1 MDGTATNTFAE
12 LLKSLPYLL
21 LGAWETIK
29 LTAFSVG
36 IGLILGTFI
45 GMGRLSKLPVINYP
59 CTAYVEFLRGTPLL
73 VQISIVYFGL
83 PQLGIQLDPYP
94 AAITALGLNS
104 GAYIAEIVRAGIQ
117 SIPRGQYEAARS
129 LGLTHW
135 QTMRFVILPQAFRN
149 ILPALGNEFITLTK
163 DSSLASVIG
172 VSELMRSG
180 QFIISRTFQTFST
193 YFGIA
198 IVYFVMTIVISR
210 IVRYI
215 ERRLSVG

>member
-1 MDGTATNTFAE
+1 MEAVSVVFTN
-12 LLKSLPYLL
+12 LPFLL
-21 LGAWETIK
+21 LGAWDTLK
-29 LTAFSVG
+29 LTFFSVL
-36 IGLILGTFI
+36 IGLVLGTFI
-45 GMGRLSKLPVINYP
+45 GMGRLSKIKFINIP
-59 CTAYVEFLRGTPLL
+59 STVYVEFLRGTPLL

-83 PQLGIQLDPYP
+83 PQLGIQLQAYP
-94 AAITALGLNS
+94 AAIVALGLNS

-117 SIPRGQYEAARS
+117 SIPKGQYEAARS

-135 QTMRFVILPQAFRN
+135 QTMRYIILPQAFKN

-172 VSELMRSG
+172 VTELMRRG
-180 QFIISRTFQTFST
+180 QFVITRTFQTFSI

-198 IVYFVMTIVISR
+198 LIYFIMTFTISR

-215 ERRLSVG
+215 EKRMAVA

>member
-1 MDGTATNTFAE
+1 MVEAFYE
-12 LLKSLPYLL
+12 LLKNFNFLL
-21 LGAWETIK
+21 IGAWETLK
-29 LTAFSVG
+29 LTSFSVG
-36 IGLILGTFI
+36 IGLVLGTFI
-45 GMGRLSKLPVINYP
+45 GMGRLSRYKVINYP

-73 VQISIVYFGL
+73 VQISIIYFGL
-83 PQLGIQLDPYP
+83 PQVGIQLAPYP
-94 AAITALGLNS
+94 AAVTALGLNS

-135 QTMRFVILPQAFRN
+135 QAMRYVILPQAFRN

-180 QFIISRTFQTFST
+180 QFVISRTFQTFSI

-198 IVYFVMTIVISR
+198 FIYFIMTLVISR

>member
-1 MDGTATNTFAE
+1 MGRVEALTE
-12 LLKSLPYLL
+12 LAKNFPFLL
-21 LGAWETIK
+21 FGAWETIK
-29 LTAFSVG
+29 LTALSVG
-36 IGLILGTFI
+36 IGLVLGTFI
-45 GMGRLSKLPVINYP
+45 GMGRLSKLSLISFP

-83 PQLGIQLDPYP
+83 PQLGIQLPPYP

-117 SIPRGQYEAARS
+117 SIPRGQYEAGRS

-135 QTMRFVILPQAFRN
+135 QTMRFIILPQAFRN

-172 VSELMRSG
+172 VSELMRTG
-180 QFIISRTFQTFST
+180 QFVISRTFQTFSI

-198 IVYFVMTIVISR
+198 VIYFMMTIIISR
-210 IVRYI
+210 IVRFI
-215 ERRLSVG
+215 ERRLAVG

>member
-1 MDGTATNTFAE
+1 MDALME
-12 LLKSLPYLL
+12 LFKNFPFLL
-21 LGAWETIK
+21 LGAWETLK

-36 IGLILGTFI
+36 IGVILGTFI
-45 GMGRLSKLPVINYP
+45 GMGRLSNIKLISYP

-73 VQISIVYFGL
+73 VQISLIYFGL
-83 PQLGIQLDPYP
+83 PQLGIQLAPYP
-94 AAITALGLNS
+94 AAILALGLNS

-117 SIPRGQYEAARS
+117 SIPKGQYEASRS

-135 QTMRFVILPQAFRN
+135 QTMRYIILPQAFRN

-180 QFIISRTFQTFST
+180 QFVISRTFQTFSI

-198 IVYFVMTIVISR
+198 FVYFLMTFVISR

-215 ERRLSVG
+215 ERRMATA

>member
-1 MDGTATNTFAE
+1 MGGITTVVENF
-12 LLKSLPYLL
+12 PFLL
-21 LGAWETIK
+21 LGAWDTLR
-29 LTAFSVG
+29 LTFFSVL
-36 IGLILGTFI
+36 IGLIIGTFV
-45 GMGRLSKLPVINYP
+45 GMGRLSKLKIINIP

-83 PQLGIQLDPYP
+83 PQLGIQLDAYP

-117 SIPRGQYEAARS
+117 SISRGQYEAARS

-135 QTMRFVILPQAFRN
+135 QTMRYIILPQAFKN

-172 VSELMRSG
+172 VTELMRRG
-180 QFIISRTFQTFST
+180 QFVITRTFQTFSI
-193 YFGIA
+193 YFGVALI
-198 IVYFVMTIVISR
+198 YFILTFIISR
-210 IVRYI
+210 ITRYV
-215 ERRLSVG
+215 EKRMAVA

>member
-1 MDGTATNTFAE
+1 MEAVSVVFTN
-12 LLKSLPYLL
+12 LPFLL
-21 LGAWETIK
+21 LGAWDTLK
-29 LTAFSVG
+29 LTFFSVL

-45 GMGRLSKLPVINYP
+45 GMGRLSKIKFINIP
-59 CTAYVEFLRGTPLL
+59 STVYVEFLRGTPLL

-83 PQLGIQLDPYP
+83 PQLGIQLQAYP
-94 AAITALGLNS
+94 AAIVALGLNS

-117 SIPRGQYEAARS
+117 SIPKGQYEAARS

-135 QTMRFVILPQAFRN
+135 QTMRYIILPQAFKN

-172 VSELMRSG
+172 VTELMRRG
-180 QFIISRTFQTFST
+180 QFVITRTFQTFSI

-198 IVYFVMTIVISR
+198 LIYFIMTFTISR

-215 ERRLSVG
+215 EKRMAVA

>member
-1 MDGTATNTFAE
+1 MDT
-12 LLKSLPYLL
+12 LLDLINNFPFLL
-21 LGAWETIK
+21 LGAWETLK

-45 GMGRLSKLPVINYP
+45 GMGRLSKLKVVNYP

-83 PQLGIQLDPYP
+83 PQLGIQLAPYP

-117 SIPRGQYEAARS
+117 SIPKGQYEAARS
-129 LGLTHW
+129 LGLNHW
-135 QTMRFVILPQAFRN
+135 QTMRYVILPQAFKN

-172 VSELMRSG
+172 VAELMRAG
-180 QFIISRTFQTFST
+180 QFVISRTFQTFSI
-193 YFGIA
+193 YMGIA
-198 IVYFVMTIVISR
+198 LIYFIMTFVISR
-210 IVRYI
+210 LVRYI
-215 ERRLSVG
+215 ERRMATA

>member
-1 MDGTATNTFAE
+1 MEAISVVFTN
-12 LLKSLPYLL
+12 LPFLL
-21 LGAWETIK
+21 LGAWDTLK
-29 LTAFSVG
+29 LTFFAVL
-36 IGLILGTFI
+36 IGLVLGTFI
-45 GMGRLSKLPVINYP
+45 GMGRLSKIKFINIP
-59 CTAYVEFLRGTPLL
+59 STVYVEFLRGTPLL

-83 PQLGIQLDPYP
+83 PQLGIQLQAYP
-94 AAITALGLNS
+94 AAIVALGLNS

-117 SIPRGQYEAARS
+117 SIPKGQYEAARS

-135 QTMRFVILPQAFRN
+135 QTMRYIILPQAFKN

-172 VSELMRSG
+172 VTELMRRG
-180 QFIISRTFQTFST
+180 QFVITRTFQTFSI

-198 IVYFVMTIVISR
+198 LIYFIMTFTISR

-215 ERRLSVG
+215 EKRMAVA

>member
-1 MDGTATNTFAE
+1 MDSITE
-12 LLKSLPYLL
+12 LLKSFPFLL
-21 LGAWETIK
+21 LGAWETLK

-36 IGLILGTFI
+36 IGVILGTFI
-45 GMGRLSKLPVINYP
+45 GMGRLSRVKLINYL

-83 PQLGIQLDPYP
+83 PQLGIQLAPYP

-117 SIPRGQYEAARS
+117 SIPRGQYEASRS

-135 QTMRFVILPQAFRN
+135 QTMRYIILPQAFRN

-180 QFIISRTFQTFST
+180 QFVISRTFQTFSI

-198 IVYFVMTIVISR
+198 FIYFLMTFVISR

-215 ERRLSVG
+215 ERRMATA

>member
-1 MDGTATNTFAE
+1 
-12 LLKSLPYLL
+12 L
-21 LGAWETIK
+21 
-29 LTAFSVG
+29 
-36 IGLILGTFI
+36 
-45 GMGRLSKLPVINYP
+45 
-59 CTAYVEFLRGTPLL
+59 
-73 VQISIVYFGL
+73 
-83 PQLGIQLDPYP
+83 
-94 AAITALGLNS
+94 ALGLNS

-117 SIPRGQYEAARS
+117 SIPKGQYEASRS

-135 QTMRFVILPQAFRN
+135 QTMRYIILPQAFRN

-180 QFIISRTFQTFST
+180 QFVISRTFQTFSI

-198 IVYFVMTIVISR
+198 FVYFLMTFVISR

-215 ERRLSVG
+215 ERRMATA

>member
-1 MDGTATNTFAE
+1 MVEAFYE
-12 LLKSLPYLL
+12 LVKNFNFLL
-21 LGAWETIK
+21 IGAWETLK
-29 LTAFSVG
+29 LTSFSVG

-45 GMGRLSKLPVINYP
+45 GMGRLSRYKVINYP

-73 VQISIVYFGL
+73 VQISIIYFGL
-83 PQLGIQLDPYP
+83 PQVGIQLAPYP
-94 AAITALGLNS
+94 AAVTALGLNS

-135 QTMRFVILPQAFRN
+135 QSMRYVILPQAFRN

-180 QFIISRTFQTFST
+180 QFVISRTFQTFSI

-198 IVYFVMTIVISR
+198 FIYFIMTLVISR
-210 IVRYI
+210 IVRYV